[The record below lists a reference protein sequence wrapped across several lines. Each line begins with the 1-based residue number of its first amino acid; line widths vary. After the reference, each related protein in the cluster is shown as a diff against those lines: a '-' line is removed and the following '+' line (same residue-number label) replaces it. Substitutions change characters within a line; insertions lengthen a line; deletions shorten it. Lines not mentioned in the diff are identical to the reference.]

1 MHRELS
7 DKMLVVTMKLLK
19 QIGRERMKYTIKK
32 VNEGEDELT
41 LKYQN
46 VTPEVERVLKFMN
59 GEQMRLVGVS
69 NDVKAIIEPNE
80 ILYVESVEGK
90 LFVYTEKDVLR
101 LDYTLSQMTEMLSG
115 INFFRCSKSMIIN
128 IDKVKYLKSLPS
140 NRIDATMCNGEH
152 VMINRTFA
160 SDFRKRLKGEDTDE

>member
-1 MHRELS
+1 
-7 DKMLVVTMKLLK
+7 
-19 QIGRERMKYTIKK
+19 MKYTIIQ

-41 LKYQN
+41 LRYQR

-59 GEQMRLVGVS
+59 GEQMRLVGFR
-69 NDVKAIIEPNE
+69 DDERIIIEPNE
-80 ILYVESVEGK
+80 ILYLESVDGK
-90 LFVYTEKDVLR
+90 LFVYTQKDVLR
-101 LDYTLSQMTEMLSG
+101 LDYTLSQMSQILSG

>member
-1 MHRELS
+1 
-7 DKMLVVTMKLLK
+7 
-19 QIGRERMKYTIKK
+19 MKYTIIQ

-41 LKYQN
+41 LRYQK

-59 GEQMRLVGVS
+59 GEQMRLVGFR
-69 NDVKAIIEPNE
+69 DDERIIIEPNE
-80 ILYVESVEGK
+80 ILYLESVDGK
-90 LFVYTEKDVLR
+90 LFVYTQKDVLR
-101 LDYTLSQMTEMLSG
+101 LDYTLSQMSQILSG